1 MTVFD
6 NERANTMKDNY
17 LLVDKSILPDY
28 YEKVIEARTLLA
40 SGKYND
46 VSEAVRAVGISRS
59 TYYKYKDYI
68 YSPDSGEVGR
78 KAVVSMLLSHEIGV
92 LSTALNKLS
101 ALGVNVLTISQTM
114 PIRDVASVSMTLDIA
129 EMSLSL
135 DSAIQQMEGIDGV
148 ENVELVSVE

>member
-40 SGKYND
+40 SGKYKD

-68 YSPDSGEVGR
+68 FTLNDTTECR
-78 KAVVSMLLSHEIGV
+78 KAVLSFSLLHKTGILREVIAKLSEHGANILTITQNLPIQSLAHVVVLLDLSHVKISVEALTDV
-92 LSTALNKLS
+92 LNS
-101 ALGVNVLTISQTM
+101 
-114 PIRDVASVSMTLDIA
+114 
-129 EMSLSL
+129 
-135 DSAIQQMEGIDGV
+135 IDGV
-148 ENVELVSVE
+148 SGARTISIE